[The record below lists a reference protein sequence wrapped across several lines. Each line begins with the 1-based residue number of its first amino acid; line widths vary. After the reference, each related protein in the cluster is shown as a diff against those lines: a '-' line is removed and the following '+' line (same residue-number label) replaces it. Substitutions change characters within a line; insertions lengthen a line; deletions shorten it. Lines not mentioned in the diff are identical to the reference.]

1 MTSTQRGGKEVQKM
15 FKWGDCQG
23 KTDGAI
29 RGGTGSKNLKIGV
42 TSLMDDPLSQNKS

>member
-1 MTSTQRGGKEVQKM
+1 MTSPQRGGKEVQKM